1 MRYLILFLFTFS
13 SSFIFCQNWR
23 DQKLESLFLENNFN
37 ESKKYIESKL
47 PLASKEQAIYYYTK
61 LSHAYLRTGQFD
73 KALNFAQKSNTGA
86 KTISDKLL
94 ISETWRAM
102 AFACIRTS
110 ELDSAMVYSE
120 KMHRYGKENNNYD
133 FSRAALMAMGNISM
147 QQEKLSNALQF
158 YIDASNLSK
167 RNNNINNL
175 IPDYFNVGI
184 TYSRLKKLE
193 QSNLYLEEALKLD
206 KERKDEVLLA
216 RIYGS
221 LSYNYSKLNNNSK
234 SIFYQKKSNELA
246 LKNNNLQLLA
256 MGYANMLQWSLN
268 ENNPTSALEYGKR
281 SLEYLKKKPIQQL
294 EVRVDS
300 LMYVA
305 LKTIKRNDE
314 ALRFLESYTKKRKKM
329 VSNDTE
335 KNLNELIVKYDV
347 ENKNLKIKN
356 QQNQIVIA
364 NRERNIYMLI
374 LFILLLALTS
384 FLILKNNHRIYK
396 KILFNKDKYYDNLFY
411 QTRSFLNNN
420 RLSNP
425 DENPNLEDNILHS
438 SEEKSEFLFNKLIGT
453 IEQEQ
458 LFLNPDLDQKTLIRI
473 LGTNKKYLYEAIKFH
488 GESNFRGIIN
498 RLRINHAKKIIKE
511 ELLLGKSMQ
520 FANLYINCG
529 FNANSTFYRIFKS
542 YTGLSPVEYSIE
554 LKKDL
559 LKKKKLMAFSLLV
572 KKHPF

>member
-1 MRYLILFLFTFS
+1 MRYLILFSFYT
-13 SSFIFCQNWR
+13 SFIFCQNWK
-23 DQKLESLFLENNFN
+23 DQKVESLFLENNFT
-37 ESKKYIESKL
+37 ESKKYIESKI
-47 PLASKEQAIYYYTK
+47 PAASVEQSIYYYTK
-61 LSHAYLRTGQFD
+61 LSHAYLRTGQFE

-102 AFACIRTS
+102 AFAFIRTS
-110 ELDSAMVYSE
+110 QLDSAMVYSE
-120 KMHRYGKENNNYD
+120 KMYRYGKESNNYD

-147 QQEKLSNALQF
+147 QQEKFTEAFQFYLDASSLSKKYNKSTNLKVDYYNISLALGRQKKIELSN
-158 YIDASNLSK
+158 
-167 RNNNINNL
+167 
-175 IPDYFNVGI
+175 
-184 TYSRLKKLE
+184 E
-193 QSNLYLEEALKLD
+193 YLELALRIANN
-206 KERKDEVLLA
+206 ENDEVLLA

-221 LSYNYSKLNNNSK
+221 LLDNYSRLNNNPK
-234 SIFYQKKSNELA
+234 RIYYQDKANKIA

-256 MGYANMLQWSLN
+256 MGYSNMMQWSLN
-268 ENNPTSALEYGKR
+268 ENNPTMALEYGKK
-281 SLEYLKKKPIQQL
+281 SLTYLKKYPIQQL

-300 LMYVA
+300 MMYAA

-314 ALRFLESYTKKRKKM
+314 ALRFLESYTKKKKKM
-329 VSNDTE
+329 VSNETE
-335 KNLNELIVKYDV
+335 RNLNELIVKYDV

-356 QQNQIVIA
+356 QQNQLLIA
-364 NRERNIYMLI
+364 KRERNIYMLI
-374 LFILLLALTS
+374 LFILLLTITS
-384 FLILKNNHRIYK
+384 VIILKNNRRIYK

-411 QTRSFLNNN
+411 QTRSLLKNS
-420 RLSNP
+420 RLTNP
-425 DENPNLEDNILHS
+425 NEYSNLEDNLIHLP
-438 SEEKSEFLFNKLIGT
+438 EEKSEFLFNKLIDT

-498 RLRINHAKKIIKE
+498 RLRINHAKKLIKE
-511 ELLLGKSMQ
+511 ELLKGKTIH
-520 FANLYINCG
+520 FVNLYINCG

-559 LKKKKLMAFSLLV
+559 LKQKKQ
-572 KKHPF
+572 

>member
-1 MRYLILFLFTFS
+1 
-13 SSFIFCQNWR
+13 
-23 DQKLESLFLENNFN
+23 
-37 ESKKYIESKL
+37 
-47 PLASKEQAIYYYTK
+47 
-61 LSHAYLRTGQFD
+61 
-73 KALNFAQKSNTGA
+73 
-86 KTISDKLL
+86 
-94 ISETWRAM
+94 
-102 AFACIRTS
+102 
-110 ELDSAMVYSE
+110 
-120 KMHRYGKENNNYD
+120 
-133 FSRAALMAMGNISM
+133 
-147 QQEKLSNALQF
+147 
-158 YIDASNLSK
+158 
-167 RNNNINNL
+167 
-175 IPDYFNVGI
+175 
-184 TYSRLKKLE
+184 
-193 QSNLYLEEALKLD
+193 
-206 KERKDEVLLA
+206 
-216 RIYGS
+216 
-221 LSYNYSKLNNNSK
+221 
-234 SIFYQKKSNELA
+234 
-246 LKNNNLQLLA
+246 
-256 MGYANMLQWSLN
+256 
-268 ENNPTSALEYGKR
+268 
-281 SLEYLKKKPIQQL
+281 
-294 EVRVDS
+294 
-300 LMYVA
+300 MYVA

-473 LGTNKKYLYEAIKFH
+473 LGTNKKYLYEEIKFH

>member
-1 MRYLILFLFTFS
+1 MRYLILFSFYT
-13 SSFIFCQNWR
+13 SFIFCQNWK
-23 DQKLESLFLENNFN
+23 DQKVESLFLENNFN
-37 ESKKYIESKL
+37 ESKKYIESKI
-47 PLASKEQAIYYYTK
+47 PAASVEQSIYYYTK
-61 LSHAYLRTGQFD
+61 LSHAYLRTGQFE

-102 AFACIRTS
+102 AFAFIRTS
-110 ELDSAMVYSE
+110 QLDSAMVYSE
-120 KMHRYGKENNNYD
+120 KMYRYGKESNNYD

-147 QQEKLSNALQF
+147 QQEKFTEAFQFYLDASSLSKKYNKSTNLKVDYYNISLALGRQKKIELSN
-158 YIDASNLSK
+158 
-167 RNNNINNL
+167 
-175 IPDYFNVGI
+175 
-184 TYSRLKKLE
+184 E
-193 QSNLYLEEALKLD
+193 YLELALRIANN
-206 KERKDEVLLA
+206 ENDEVLLA

-221 LSYNYSKLNNNSK
+221 LLDNYSRLNNNPK
-234 SIFYQKKSNELA
+234 RIYYQDKANKIA

-256 MGYANMLQWSLN
+256 MGYSNMMQWSLN
-268 ENNPTSALEYGKR
+268 ENNPTMALEYGKK
-281 SLEYLKKKPIQQL
+281 SLTYLKKYPIQQL

-300 LMYVA
+300 MMYAA

-314 ALRFLESYTKKRKKM
+314 ALRFLESYTKKKKKM
-329 VSNDTE
+329 VSNETE
-335 KNLNELIVKYDV
+335 RNLNELIVKYDV

-356 QQNQIVIA
+356 QQNQLLIA
-364 NRERNIYMLI
+364 KRERNIYMLI
-374 LFILLLALTS
+374 LFILLLTITS
-384 FLILKNNHRIYK
+384 VIILKNNRRIYK

-411 QTRSFLNNN
+411 QTRSLLKNS
-420 RLSNP
+420 RLTNP
-425 DENPNLEDNILHS
+425 NEYCNLEDNLIHLP
-438 SEEKSEFLFNKLIGT
+438 EEKSEFLFNKLIDT

-498 RLRINHAKKIIKE
+498 RLRINHAKKLIKE
-511 ELLLGKSMQ
+511 ELLKGKTIH
-520 FANLYINCG
+520 FVNLYINCG

-559 LKKKKLMAFSLLV
+559 LKQKKQ
-572 KKHPF
+572 

>member
-1 MRYLILFLFTFS
+1 MRYLILFSFYT
-13 SSFIFCQNWR
+13 SFIFCQNWK
-23 DQKLESLFLENNFN
+23 DQKVESLFLENNFN
-37 ESKKYIESKL
+37 ESKKYIETKI
-47 PLASKEQAIYYYTK
+47 PAASEEQSIYYYTK
-61 LSHAYLRTGQFD
+61 LSHAYLRTGQFE

-102 AFACIRTS
+102 AFAFIRTS
-110 ELDSAMVYSE
+110 QLDSAMVYSE
-120 KMHRYGKENNNYD
+120 KMYRYGKESNNYD

-147 QQEKLSNALQF
+147 QQEKFTEAFQFYLDASSLSKKYNKSTNLKVDYYNISLALGRQKKIELSN
-158 YIDASNLSK
+158 
-167 RNNNINNL
+167 
-175 IPDYFNVGI
+175 
-184 TYSRLKKLE
+184 E
-193 QSNLYLEEALKLD
+193 YLELALRIANN
-206 KERKDEVLLA
+206 ENDEVLLA

-221 LSYNYSKLNNNSK
+221 LLDNYSRLNNNPK
-234 SIFYQKKSNELA
+234 RIYYQDKANKIA

-256 MGYANMLQWSLN
+256 MGYSNMMQWSLN
-268 ENNPTSALEYGKR
+268 ENNPTMALEYGKK
-281 SLEYLKKKPIQQL
+281 SLTYLKKYPIQQL

-300 LMYVA
+300 MMYAA

-314 ALRFLESYTKKRKKM
+314 ALRFLESYTKKKKKM
-329 VSNDTE
+329 VSNETE
-335 KNLNELIVKYDV
+335 RNLNELIVKYDV

-356 QQNQIVIA
+356 QQNQLLIA
-364 NRERNIYMLI
+364 KRERNIYMLI
-374 LFILLLALTS
+374 LFILLLTITS
-384 FLILKNNHRIYK
+384 VIILKNNRRIYK

-411 QTRSFLNNN
+411 QTRSLLKNS
-420 RLSNP
+420 RLTNP
-425 DENPNLEDNILHS
+425 NEYCNLEDNLIHLP
-438 SEEKSEFLFNKLIGT
+438 EEKSEFLFNKLIDT

-511 ELLLGKSMQ
+511 ELLKGKTIH
-520 FANLYINCG
+520 FVNLYINCG

-559 LKKKKLMAFSLLV
+559 LKQKKQ
-572 KKHPF
+572 